1 MGTMIIK
8 ILRLIGL
15 TIDHLAAFLL
25 MTVYEMF
32 VQISDAGIFKQSD
45 IRQFS
50 TRIYAFLGLIMVFK
64 VSISLVSYIMNPDN
78 FSKGDVGAP
87 AIIKGF
93 VFALVG
99 IVVVPYIFE
108 IAFSAQRIIL
118 KNNIIGNLIM
128 GISNGTNN
136 DKDYMWTA
144 GRSMASTTLRAF
156 IKPNTNIDVIDEN
169 CAEAPA
175 NCEAFLGLFDKKDK
189 VKEIFSEDPVSPY
202 KLLDPDLLNATVK
215 ADGKEVFV
223 MDYTFIISTLCL
235 LFIAYILLL
244 FCFDV
249 AVRAVKLSFLQLIAP
264 IPLIAKIDPKKGG
277 KIFDNWVKECTTTY
291 LDLFFRVAAIFFAL
305 FLISSLSGVYH
316 ISDGSSYS
324 FGAWIYVEV
333 FLIIGILNFARELP
347 KLLST
352 ILGIDLKGL
361 GGFSLN
367 PLKNKNLAPVGDGLG
382 IASSAA
388 SAFRRGRRSAQKDE
402 NGKVV
407 HPVRNFGKS
416 LLYGAGGALGGAL
429 KGTAGV
435 LTGKNYGDIITAQNK
450 RNSELELAQLQK
462 DGRNKKEERREL
474 RSRFLGFRDSNL
486 INAAKSMEY
495 ENKKQDYESK
505 KASFDLSE
513 KHFNQDME
521 SKKAVLKTM
530 ADIEEVGKEKI
541 KDTYEYY
548 KRYKEVE
555 KLKQKAEAA
564 TQRYASASEADKETA
579 RAEMEKYAEEYK
591 TAENAANFWAAND
604 GLYSFIRGEFDDV
617 KRDKNG
623 NFLVNEA
630 GQYTDENGNVLP
642 PDKVKKKK
650 DAKIETLKNVAYESA
665 AENFVDGKITL
676 TLSDGGTRTLTEE
689 EFHKFIDQYNY
700 VSEDGSVN
708 YDSHTFMGQLSGDI
722 KIETA
727 EHTKTVAKTKVDLD
741 NLKEEIDDLKT
752 QVDSNKHDAESA
764 EKVVNGYD
772 FMSSSGKK

>member
-367 PLKNKNLAPVGDGLG
+367 PFKNKNFAPIGATVGLGSSIASGIRRARKMSTKDENGNPIEGVTEKNLGKLKAKEILGSALTGFGRNVGNLARGKTWSEIVGAQVARNDQLEKLLIDSGGDKYSDAVKSQILSNVLGWKSPTINQAEELRKLEIEKHNLKIEKEAQEEADKNFKRANDISMG
-382 IASSAA
+382 IASSFNDVLKSVEGDVEKDSLYIKKMQAVDYNKSRLESVLNAQSAA
-388 SAFRRGRRSAQKDE
+388 T
-402 NGKVV
+402 
-407 HPVRNFGKS
+407 
-416 LLYGAGGALGGAL
+416 GGFST
-429 KGTAGV
+429 KT
-435 LTGKNYGDIITAQNK
+435 
-450 RNSELELAQLQK
+450 LE
-462 DGRNKKEERREL
+462 
-474 RSRFLGFRDSNL
+474 
-486 INAAKSMEY
+486 
-495 ENKKQDYESK
+495 KQYN
-505 KASFDLSE
+505 DLS
-513 KHFNQDME
+513 KQLDLSTNDNDKLVME
-521 SKKAVLKTM
+521 QQLKDLQSKIDVSKSYDEEIKRAQATYSNSQ
-530 ADIEEVGKEKI
+530 ADF
-541 KDTYEYY
+541 T
-548 KRYKEVE
+548 RYKD
-555 KLKQKAEAA
+555 KAQFDMFA
-564 TQRYASASEADKETA
+564 K
-579 RAEMEKYAEEYK
+579 
-591 TAENAANFWAAND
+591 
-604 GLYSFIRGEFDDV
+604 LYSSG
-617 KRDKNG
+617 K
-623 NFLVNEA
+623 LS
-630 GQYTDENGNVLP
+630 
-642 PDKVKKKK
+642 
-650 DAKIETLKNVAYESA
+650 ETSKSKLAIFA
-665 AENFVDGKITL
+665 
-676 TLSDGGTRTLTEE
+676 
-689 EFHKFIDQYNY
+689 
-700 VSEDGSVN
+700 
-708 YDSHTFMGQLSGDI
+708 
-722 KIETA
+722 
-727 EHTKTVAKTKVDLD
+727 D
-741 NLKEEIDDLKT
+741 NLKEGITSGTAEYKDGRIESGVIEF
-752 QVDSNKHDAESA
+752 VDI
-764 EKVVNGYD
+764 
-772 FMSSSGKK
+772 SGKTLKIDINDLDDKDNRENFFNFMKA